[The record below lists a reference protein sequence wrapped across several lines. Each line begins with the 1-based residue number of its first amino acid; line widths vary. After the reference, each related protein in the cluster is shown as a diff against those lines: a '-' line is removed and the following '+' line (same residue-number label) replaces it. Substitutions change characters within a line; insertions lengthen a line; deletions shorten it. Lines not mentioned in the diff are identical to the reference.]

1 MTNNKQQTPILME
14 NPLKNLSLEEL
25 EELKNN
31 KKLNFSSASKN
42 INGEMITI
50 DDYTKHFDVYQ
61 ILLKYMVNEKISI
74 IDDNES
80 FNLTYGEIA
89 DSLIE
94 HEILERLIKKNE
106 RTY

>member
-1 MTNNKQQTPILME
+1 
-14 NPLKNLSLEEL
+14 
-25 EELKNN
+25 
-31 KKLNFSSASKN
+31 
-42 INGEMITI
+42 
-50 DDYTKHFDVYQ
+50 
-61 ILLKYMVNEKISI
+61 MVNEKITI

-94 HEILERLIKKNE
+94 HEILERLMKKNE